1 MKANLIYDASS
12 VRNDAGHASSYK
24 WLLLLLQC
32 LLSAMNQ
39 ALCFSYAPISRIA
52 DTAWQHEVHSSSLIT
67 IFFLVY
73 LPFAFLGSWILD
85 LRGWRVGVLLGAFV
99 QAVGAIFRAVSSNMD
114 MAFPIAK
121 VFLIIG
127 QVLAAIGMPFM
138 VNSPPVLSALWFPPH
153 LRARVTSMG
162 VNSNQLGIVAV
173 YLAAPVLVAGPADL
187 AKWDRLLAMSATALF
202 LLAFVCFRVPKYPPM
217 IPSASGAYDYR
228 QWVTAFHHPGF
239 SLTVFVFAVAEMAEN
254 VLAALLNRLASPQ
267 HGFARTT
274 QGAMGAAFILS
285 SVLGGFL
292 VGSCVDASGSHKAAI
307 VVCSLVAG
315 GLLLGFGYVV
325 AAVDVTWHVSG
336 SFALLVAFGFFLG
349 PLHPIAV
356 ELGAECAHPTSEATV
371 AALQQLLGNALSA
384 LLLPLLSLLQHWL
397 EGNAAAALIDDDDED
412 DSSSSSDGPTVL
424 GQWWQLLATPVGVV
438 SLLLL
443 FAGIIFTQYR
453 GAWKRSQYAA
463 VPPGRPHLGI

>member
-1 MKANLIYDASS
+1 MKDSLVSDTSS
-12 VRNDAGHASSYK
+12 LRNDVVHASSYK

-52 DTAWQHEVHSSSLIT
+52 DTAWQHEVRSSTLIT
-67 IFFLVY
+67 IFFVVY

-99 QAVGAIFRAVSSNMD
+99 QAVGAILRAISSNMT

-121 VFLIIG
+121 VFLICG
-127 QVLAAIGMPFM
+127 QVMAAIGMPFM

-162 VNSNQLGIVAV
+162 VNSNQLGIVFV
-173 YLAAPVLVAGPADL
+173 YLAAPYLVAGPSDL
-187 AKWDRLLAMSATALF
+187 PKWDLLFAVAATALF
-202 LLAFVCFRVPKYPPM
+202 LLAWVCFSVPKYPPV

-239 SLTVFVFAVAEMAEN
+239 SLTVFVFAVAETAGN
-254 VLAALLNRLASPQ
+254 VVAALLNRLASPQ

-292 VGSCVDASGSHKAAI
+292 VGSCVDASGSHKTAI

-315 GLLLGFGYVV
+315 GVLLAFGYVV

-371 AALQQLLGNALSA
+371 AALQQLVGNALSA

-397 EGNAAAALIDDDDED
+397 DGNTVLIDADDDDDD
-412 DSSSSSDGPTVL
+412 DSSSHDGPTVL
-424 GQWWQLLATPVGVV
+424 GEWWQLLATPVGVV

-443 FAGIIFTQYR
+443 VAGVIFTQYR
-453 GAWKRSQYAA
+453 GAWKRSQYAS
-463 VPPGRPHLGI
+463 VPPLPPHLGI